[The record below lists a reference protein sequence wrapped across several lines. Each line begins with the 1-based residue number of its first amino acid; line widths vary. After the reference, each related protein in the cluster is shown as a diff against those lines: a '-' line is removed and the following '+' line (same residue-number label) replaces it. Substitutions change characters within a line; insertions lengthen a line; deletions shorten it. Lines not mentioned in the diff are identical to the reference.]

1 MHLLN
6 RRVPFKRDVG
16 EMDDKRKDLDS
27 PKKKNNTK
35 LLDAFFKIFSV
46 MSIFVS
52 IIFTIIFCCLFH
64 WMLSS
69 FSLSFSFFYG
79 FLIGLG
85 EVLKRIPKALQNC
98 CCFFAFFLF
107 ILHTCSNVSR
117 IASRLHFL
125 ISSVYAS
132 SLSFLS
138 IFFS

>member
-6 RRVPFKRDVG
+6 KRVPFKRDVD

-27 PKKKNNTK
+27 PEKKKNTK

-52 IIFTIIFCCLFH
+52 IIFAIIFCCLFY
-64 WMLSS
+64 WILSS
-69 FSLSFSFFYG
+69 FSLSFRFFYG

-85 EVLKRIPKALQNC
+85 EVLKRIPQALQNC

-107 ILHTCSNVSR
+107 ILHTCSNVSS
-117 IASRLHFL
+117 ITSQLHFL